1 MVIVKAN
8 AYGHGALQIA
18 QLAQDNPH
26 IDWLAT
32 AGLDEAL
39 TLRHNGITKN
49 ILVLSYA
56 QEELL
61 SEGII
66 NNIDLVVYDISRLE
80 TLNRLAQQYNT
91 RARIH
96 IKVDT
101 GLSRMG
107 ALPAA
112 AEKIARYA
120 QSLPHID
127 LKGIFTHC
135 ANSEENSPFS
145 AQQIKIFSELLRTLK
160 ESSINIPYQHWSCSA
175 AISTTDTRTCT
186 LARAGLSTY
195 GLWPSAYTHACAQ
208 KINPAIQL
216 IPVLSWYTHPVQI
229 KHIPPNSVVGYGCTY
244 TVTRPTTI
252 ALLPVGY
259 WEGYHR
265 IFAHKAQVKIMSHYA
280 PVIGRISMN
289 ITIIDIT
296 DIPGVTLDTPVLL
309 LGETG
314 ECSAEK
320 LAHHAGTISWEIL
333 TNINPMIPRIVS
345 P

>member
-96 IKVDT
+96 IK
-101 GLSRMG
+101 
-107 ALPAA
+107 
-112 AEKIARYA
+112 E
-120 QSLPHID
+120 
-127 LKGIFTHC
+127 
-135 ANSEENSPFS
+135 
-145 AQQIKIFSELLRTLK
+145 
-160 ESSINIPYQHWSCSA
+160 
-175 AISTTDTRTCT
+175 
-186 LARAGLSTY
+186 
-195 GLWPSAYTHACAQ
+195 
-208 KINPAIQL
+208 
-216 IPVLSWYTHPVQI
+216 
-229 KHIPPNSVVGYGCTY
+229 
-244 TVTRPTTI
+244 
-252 ALLPVGY
+252 
-259 WEGYHR
+259 
-265 IFAHKAQVKIMSHYA
+265 
-280 PVIGRISMN
+280 IGR
-289 ITIIDIT
+289 
-296 DIPGVTLDTPVLL
+296 
-309 LGETG
+309 
-314 ECSAEK
+314 
-320 LAHHAGTISWEIL
+320 AH
-333 TNINPMIPRIVS
+333 V
-345 P
+345 